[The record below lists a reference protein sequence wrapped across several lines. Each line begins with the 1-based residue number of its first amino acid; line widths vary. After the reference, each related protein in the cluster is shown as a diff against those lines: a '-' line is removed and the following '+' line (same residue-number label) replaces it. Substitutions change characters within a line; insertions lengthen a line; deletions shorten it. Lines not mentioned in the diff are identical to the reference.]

1 MHRRNS
7 HKHWPRFD
15 DAECVCVIN
24 CVNLLFESTYQHLG
38 KWVLLFGR
46 GNFHLNDSLSV
57 ELRLVKSLDRFL
69 CALGRLKRDRRIA
82 SGLLGLSI
90 QKEKDALRAWLLRL
104 DSMSSPRGAYIPL
117 ATLILPIVENE
128 PIRSFL
134 LIVFGSPVMKTQSV
148 QSDGK
153 KEFSLAAA
161 AAS

>member
-1 MHRRNS
+1 MGDRRIPWSDTGGDSVRSVSIVDSRCCRLRNDPFPCAAWTGIRAFGCSFHMHRRNS

-90 QKEKDALRAWLLRL
+90 QKEKDALRAWLFRL
-104 DSMSSPRGAYIPL
+104 DRI
-117 ATLILPIVENE
+117 
-128 PIRSFL
+128 
-134 LIVFGSPVMKTQSV
+134 GSQ
-148 QSDGK
+148 
-153 KEFSLAAA
+153 
-161 AAS
+161 